1 MAISMN
7 QVLTGRCDLTR
18 CGLHKP
24 PLYWGQDEVSTQP
37 SFSNM
42 ELNPQ
47 FVIDFLQ
54 NDPGLDDTSLN
65 LLLPDARG
73 DPQYSNLS
81 QTTPS
86 LDYEITTDV
95 LPSITQPEQRTSTP
109 TPTEPSITRRLF
121 PSCFA
126 GKSTALSIRT
136 ARLWGKHGAAQEGF
150 TSETRHP
157 PSASPSPIHLPT
169 STCDTTTIARNVHLS
184 RQKESSG
191 LGLSIVR
198 AAGKHGRCLL

>member
-1 MAISMN
+1 
-7 QVLTGRCDLTR
+7 
-18 CGLHKP
+18 
-24 PLYWGQDEVSTQP
+24 
-37 SFSNM
+37 M

-95 LPSITQPEQRTSTP
+95 LPSIMQPEQRTSTP
-109 TPTEPSITRRLF
+109 TRTEPSSTITTFLNNAKAVSIMFRGKEYCLKYSNSKTLRQTWRCTGRLYVRNPA
-121 PSCFA
+121 PSLCIPISDPSSYIYMRHDDHRA
-126 GKSTALSIRT
+126 ECAPKSSERVQRSRVIHSTSSGK
-136 ARLWGKHGAAQEGF
+136 
-150 TSETRHP
+150 TRE
-157 PSASPSPIHLPT
+157 
-169 STCDTTTIARNVHLS
+169 IARREGTDYNAALRRTRKRHLT
-184 RQKESSG
+184 SS
-191 LGLSIVR
+191 SM
-198 AAGKHGRCLL
+198 

>member
-1 MAISMN
+1 
-7 QVLTGRCDLTR
+7 
-18 CGLHKP
+18 
-24 PLYWGQDEVSTQP
+24 
-37 SFSNM
+37 M

-95 LPSITQPEQRTSTP
+95 LPSIMQPEQRTSTP
-109 TPTEPSITRRLF
+109 TPTEPSSTITTFLNNSKAVSIMFRRKEYCL
-121 PSCFA
+121 C
-126 GKSTALSIRT
+126 LSIRT
-136 ARLWGKHGAAQEGF
+136 AY
-150 TSETRHP
+150 
-157 PSASPSPIHLPT
+157 
-169 STCDTTTIARNVHLS
+169 LS

-198 AAGKHGRCLL
+198 AAGKHGR

>member
-1 MAISMN
+1 
-7 QVLTGRCDLTR
+7 
-18 CGLHKP
+18 
-24 PLYWGQDEVSTQP
+24 
-37 SFSNM
+37 M

-95 LPSITQPEQRTSTP
+95 LPSIMQPEQRTSTP
-109 TPTEPSITRRLF
+109 TRTEPSSTITTFLNNAKAVSIMFR
-121 PSCFA
+121 
-126 GKSTALSIRT
+126 GKEYCLKYSNSIPKSSERVQRSRVIHSTSS
-136 ARLWGKHGAAQEGF
+136 GK
-150 TSETRHP
+150 TRE
-157 PSASPSPIHLPT
+157 
-169 STCDTTTIARNVHLS
+169 IARREGTDYNAALRRTRKRHLT
-184 RQKESSG
+184 SS
-191 LGLSIVR
+191 SM
-198 AAGKHGRCLL
+198 